1 MSVETRKRSNKAART
16 SSKATKMSNVA
27 TIMIDEAM
35 NMSEEAAKMS
45 GGAASRFLV
54 AASHSPRGFATRLIV
69 ASPLQNRQLRRLR
82 YTNHHD
88 NLHMIEC
95 KNVIVIIV

>member
-16 SSKATKMSNVA
+16 SGKATKMSNVA
-27 TIMIDEAM
+27 TTMIDEAM

-54 AASHSPRGFATRLIV
+54 VPSHSPRGFATRLLP
-69 ASPLQNRQLRRLR
+69 SPYKTARYVGYDTPATMIT
-82 YTNHHD
+82 YTNG
-88 NLHMIEC
+88 M
-95 KNVIVIIV
+95 